1 MNHLWAETN
10 ARELRPGDTV
20 RVKPDAYGGDL
31 APIHNGRIL
40 EVISVK
46 YGDVITKSIDNR
58 RPKLDGAH
66 YSPFKLEKK
75 LIID

>member
-1 MNHLWAETN
+1 MEYLWAETN
-10 ARELRPGDTV
+10 ARELRPGDTA
-20 RVKPDAYGGDL
+20 RVKADAYGGDL

-40 EVISVK
+40 EVILVK
-46 YGDVITKSIDNR
+46 DGDVITKSVDNR

-66 YSPFKLEKK
+66 YSPFKLEKR